1 MPRSSKQPVLP
12 PGGFAPLDAAEGAGF
27 AASRWAAHCAA
38 ASQLQAETDAALDAL
53 NLSAFREIG
62 LFLQSGTRR
71 LQLAWAGSARDA
83 PPGGPRRL
91 PPYTELPAAV
101 VHTATADRS
110 LQLRQLLRHV
120 VTNVSP
126 HVAVGLARECGDD
139 VDPTCVEAY
148 ASSKARRDQARLME
162 TGMLSACEPAP
173 PAPRRRPGMHAR
185 IERAAARSAGNA
197 LQCALLALLI
207 RWNGLA
213 PMVWRRGSAGSGD
226 AGPGVLDAGCIRRYL
241 AVTGPGAAIWLIEW
255 WCFEALFVLAG
266 VLPPDPERA
275 VAAFG
280 VLFNA
285 YADIS
290 DTLVGLLIRAR
301 KRQLVSYEGDGMLFQ
316 GCHDHVLVRADAAP

>member
-1 MPRSSKQPVLP
+1 MSTLDSKYCAFTPSKQPVLP

-126 HVAVGLARECGDD
+126 HVAVLRAREC
-139 VDPTCVEAY
+139 PNLT
-148 ASSKARRDQARLME
+148 
-162 TGMLSACEPAP
+162 
-173 PAPRRRPGMHAR
+173 
-185 IERAAARSAGNA
+185 
-197 LQCALLALLI
+197 
-207 RWNGLA
+207 
-213 PMVWRRGSAGSGD
+213 
-226 AGPGVLDAGCIRRYL
+226 
-241 AVTGPGAAIWLIEW
+241 AAI
-255 WCFEALFVLAG
+255 
-266 VLPPDPERA
+266 R
-275 VAAFG
+275 
-280 VLFNA
+280 
-285 YADIS
+285 S
-290 DTLVGLLIRAR
+290 
-301 KRQLVSYEGDGMLFQ
+301 LVSQLLGPNVNTAPACAF
-316 GCHDHVLVRADAAP
+316 HTPHAATS